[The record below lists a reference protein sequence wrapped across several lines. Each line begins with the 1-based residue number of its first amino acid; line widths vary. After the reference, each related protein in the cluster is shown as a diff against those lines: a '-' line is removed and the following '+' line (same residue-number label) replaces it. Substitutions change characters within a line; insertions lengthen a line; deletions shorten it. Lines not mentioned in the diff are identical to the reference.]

1 MMHGTIHVGVHISL
15 TPITR
20 DSIEEYSNTTCIHC
34 NDMYFDL
41 WNLKNTQEKS
51 EKNLKTIFEKK
62 CGKCI
67 DAEEIRQIVPVFD
80 TAKPEINIERLERNC
95 PPGWSHLWR

>member
-1 MMHGTIHVGVHISL
+1 MMHGTMHVGVHISL

-41 WNLKNTQEKS
+41 WNLKNTPEKS
-51 EKNLKTIFEKK
+51 EKNLKTIFEKNVADVLTQK
-62 CGKCI
+62 KLDKSFLFLI
-67 DAEEIRQIVPVFD
+67 L
-80 TAKPEINIERLERNC
+80 INLKLTL
-95 PPGWSHLWR
+95 SD